1 MGANVLRDVM
11 ERRYHEIKTLFK
23 RASKTH
29 GLRFSEDT
37 FSDSYI
43 KCYNALQTKT
53 LTEQE
58 VIKYL
63 WSAFVNNTKKTY
75 RNIKYNIDIVDFLEE
90 NDIPDIS
97 YDERRYITVDIILDA
112 IKKEFDENE
121 VKAWYMHFAENKS
134 YEDLIKLGYSFNFH
148 NVFRNINNYIKNK
161 LPKINRE
168 YKNLI
173 TEILKK

>member
-1 MGANVLRDVM
+1 MLESLGIRTIDI
-11 ERRYHEIKTLFK
+11 R
-23 RASKTH
+23 
-29 GLRFSEDT
+29 
-37 FSDSYI
+37 
-43 KCYNALQTKT
+43 Q
-53 LTEQE
+53 
-58 VIKYL
+58 
-63 WSAFVNNTKKTY
+63 
-75 RNIKYNIDIVDFLEE
+75 DIVDFLEE